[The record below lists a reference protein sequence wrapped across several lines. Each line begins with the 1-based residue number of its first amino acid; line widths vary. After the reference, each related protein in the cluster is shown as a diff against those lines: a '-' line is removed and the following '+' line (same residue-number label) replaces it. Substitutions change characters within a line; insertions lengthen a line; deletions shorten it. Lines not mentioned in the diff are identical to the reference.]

1 MSRPWY
7 RQIAVEGA
15 IGVPLC
21 VFIGAFITL
30 VKADLGA
37 PEAGRLLA
45 LNVGYSLCIGLSI
58 QAFIESGRFALA
70 RWKAARRP
78 DDAAARHD
86 WPGWPWMVPW
96 TLLSTAAGYLGG
108 AALGD
113 ALFGGAHLD
122 EVLGGS
128 LQPMAVL
135 FVITLLAAFLTVM
148 FFHARG
154 ELAATEAGARDA
166 ERLAA
171 ENRLRLLQSQLE
183 PHMLFNTLANLRV
196 LVAVDPPRAQ
206 AMLDHLISF
215 LRSTLA
221 ASRRGHHRL
230 ADEFARTEDYLEL
243 MKVRMGSRL
252 DWACRLPP
260 ELAGKPVPAL
270 LLQPLVENA
279 IAHGLEPAV
288 AGGRLLVEA
297 RLEGDG
303 LVLSVRDT
311 GVGLAAA
318 APARSDDRP
327 AERGFGLRQV
337 RERLEALFGG
347 RASLALTPAD
357 DGAGG
362 TLATLRLPV
371 QAPSSPVGFEAPQ
384 VPVGVDAPR
393 APVGP
398 ASATPPAAQARA
410 EASPLPG
417 SLR

>member
-1 MSRPWY
+1 
-7 RQIAVEGA
+7 V
-15 IGVPLC
+15 
-21 VFIGAFITL
+21 
-30 VKADLGA
+30 
-37 PEAGRLLA
+37 
-45 LNVGYSLCIGLSI
+45 
-58 QAFIESGRFALA
+58 
-70 RWKAARRP
+70 
-78 DDAAARHD
+78 
-86 WPGWPWMVPW
+86 
-96 TLLSTAAGYLGG
+96 AGYLGG

-113 ALFGGAHLD
+113 ALFGRAHLD
-122 EVLGGS
+122 DVLGGR
-128 LQPMAVL
+128 LQPIAVL
-135 FVITLLAAFLTVM
+135 FAITLLASFLTVM

-154 ELAATEAGARDA
+154 ELAATAAAARDA

-206 AMLDHLISF
+206 AMLDHLIGF

-230 ADEFARTEDYLEL
+230 ADEFARTQDYLEL
-243 MKVRMGSRL
+243 MKVRMGDRL
-252 DWACRLPP
+252 DWSCRLPP
-260 ELAGKPVPAL
+260 ELAEQPVPAL
-270 LLQPLVENA
+270 LLQPVVENA

-297 RLEGDG
+297 RREGDQ

-337 RERLEALFGG
+337 RERLEALYGG
-347 RASLALTPAD
+347 RASLSLMPAGD
-357 DGAGG
+357 DAGG

-371 QAPSSPVGFEAPQ
+371 QLQMAPSPGDAETRRAATASESA
-384 VPVGVDAPR
+384 VP
-393 APVGP
+393 
-398 ASATPPAAQARA
+398 PPTRGRV
-410 EASPLPG
+410 EASPLSG
-417 SLR
+417 SSR

>member
-1 MSRPWY
+1 MRRPWY
-7 RQIAVEGA
+7 GQLAVEAA

-30 VKADLGA
+30 VTKDLGS
-37 PEAGRLLA
+37 PGVGRLLA

-58 QAFIESGRFALA
+58 QALIETGRFALS
-70 RWKAARRP
+70 RWIAASRP
-78 DDAAARHD
+78 DDDAAQRD
-86 WPGWPWMVPW
+86 WPGWSWMVPW
-96 TLLSTAAGYLGG
+96 TLLSTVTGYLGG

-113 ALFGGAHLD
+113 ALFAGTHLD
-122 EVLGGS
+122 AVLGGH
-128 LQPMAVL
+128 LQPIAVL
-135 FVITLLAAFLTVM
+135 FVITLLASFLTVM

-154 ELAATEAGARDA
+154 ALAATEAAVRDA

-206 AMLDHLISF
+206 AMLDHLIGF

-230 ADEFARTEDYLEL
+230 ADEFARTQDYLEL
-243 MKVRMGSRL
+243 MKVRMGPRL
-252 DWACRLPP
+252 EWSCRLPS
-260 ELAGKPVPAL
+260 ELAEQPVPAL

-297 RLEGDG
+297 RLEGDQ

-311 GVGLAAA
+311 GIGLTAHA
-318 APARSDDRP
+318 APRSDDRP
-327 AERGFGLRQV
+327 DERGFGLRQV
-337 RERLEALFGG
+337 RERLEALYGG
-347 RASLALTPAD
+347 RASFALVPAGD
-357 DGAGG
+357 DAGG
-362 TLATLRLPV
+362 AVATLRLPL
-371 QAPSSPVGFEAPQ
+371 QAPLQTAP
-384 VPVGVDAPR
+384 PPGDA
-393 APVGP
+393 APDR
-398 ASATPPAAQARA
+398 SAPTPESAAPPPTRGRV
-410 EASPLPG
+410 EASPLTG
-417 SLR
+417 SPR